1 MIELRQ
7 YQKDVLNDIIRSS
20 RKGNKRIILQMA
32 TGGGKTIAAAALIE
46 YYVSQGKKV
55 LFLAHRREL
64 IIQASGKLDDFKV
77 THGIIMADMPQ
88 NAFASVQVAS
98 IDTLRAR
105 ALDGD
110 KLEMPKA
117 DLIIIDEAHR
127 SLSRTYVRLIDYYKH
142 ALVIGL
148 TATPVRSDGT
158 GMGVIYTDMVQA
170 ISIKELV
177 ASGNLVEAKYY
188 SPTIPDLRKVG
199 TLAGDYNGKEL
210 ATTMD
215 TPKLVGDI
223 VQSWMHIAKG
233 KSTIVFASG
242 VKHSQHLAECFAE
255 AGISVAHLDGS
266 TPNPERMEILNKFH
280 SGEVTVI
287 CNCMVLTEGFDAPRA
302 EVCVLARPT
311 KSPSL
316 YIQMV
321 GRVLRPYEGKDIA
334 TVIDHSGAVYI
345 HGFATDDREWTLGG
359 GKLKDVKI
367 NGERAGGDKDEKNII
382 CEGCFR
388 TYAGSNICPT
398 CGLVHKQKS
407 AFIETIDA
415 QLGLVDKV
423 TRKVKKKEQY
433 GDDFKQ
439 RFYQELLGWT
449 VVKKKKPGAA
459 AYKYKERF
467 GNWPDFGDVQ
477 PLQPTK
483 ETLSY
488 IQHLMIKWV
497 RRKR

>member
-1 MIELRQ
+1 MKIKLRD
-7 YQKDVLNDIIRSS
+7 YQREVLNNIIRSE
-20 RKGNKRIILQMA
+20 RKGNKRIVLQMA
-32 TGGGKTIAAAALIE
+32 TGGGKTICAAALIE
-46 YYVSQGKKV
+46 YYVSKGNKV

-64 IIQASGKLDDFKV
+64 IMQASDKLDAFNV
-77 THGIIMADMPQ
+77 NHGIIMA
-88 NAFASVQVAS
+88 NISANSFANVQVAS

-105 ALDGD
+105 ALDSQ
-110 KLEMPKA
+110 KIPMPEA

-127 SLSRTYVRLIDYYKH
+127 SLSRTYGRLIKYYSQ
-142 ALVIGL
+142 ALVVGL

-158 GMGVIYTDMVQA
+158 GMGAIYTDMVQA
-170 ISIKELV
+170 VSIKELV

-199 TLAGDYNGKEL
+199 TVAGDYNGKDL

-223 VQSWMHIAKG
+223 VQSWLHIAKG

-242 VKHSQHLAECFAE
+242 VKHSKHLMESFVD
-255 AGISVAHLDGS
+255 AGIIAAHIDGT
-266 TPNPERMEILNKFH
+266 TPGDERNDILKRFH
-280 SGEVTVI
+280 SGEITVI

-302 EVCVLARPT
+302 EICVLARPT
-311 KSPSL
+311 KSVSL

-321 GRVLRPYEGKDIA
+321 GRVLRPFEGKDIA

-345 HGFATDDREWTLGG
+345 NGFATDDHNWTLGK
-359 GKLKDVKI
+359 GKIKEPI
-367 NGERAGGDKDEKNII
+367 RREPGEREVKTVI

-388 TYAGSNICPT
+388 TYEGSNICPT

-407 AFIETIDA
+407 SFMETIDA

-423 TRKVKKKEQY
+423 TREVKKKEKY
-433 GDDFKQ
+433 GDGYKQ
-439 RFYQELLGWT
+439 KFYQELLGWT
-449 VVKKKKPGAA
+449 VVKKKQPGAA
-459 AYKYKERF
+459 AHKYKQRF
-467 GNWPDFGDVQ
+467 GDWPRFGDVQ
-477 PLQPTK
+477 PLQPSKDTM
-483 ETLSY
+483 SY
-488 IQHLMIKWV
+488 IQHLNIKWA